1 MPASENQLF
10 IFEKQCDAIQWNSMQ
25 YFWLQSM
32 FINFLQRETMIEFL
46 QEAEDRELP
55 LIPLVFD
62 ILKTP
67 AVW

>member
-1 MPASENQLF
+1 MAQIVLWSSKAIVIQTWKN
-10 IFEKQCDAIQWNSMQ
+10 FES
-25 YFWLQSM
+25 
-32 FINFLQRETMIEFL
+32 L
-46 QEAEDRELP
+46 QEADDRELP